1 MSTEQDNSTNQ
12 PHTLSKRDRVW
23 RWMRRYLRIPALLFI
38 ALLCYLTFFGEYSA
52 QLKAE
57 YQHQLDS
64 LQQCLDREQDSL
76 QYYRELNRRLSCD
89 PELMEQVVREQYHMN
104 RPGEDVFVF
113 TNDQDKQ

>member
-1 MSTEQDNSTNQ
+1 MTSNPDNSAPRPQLGSTTARLWNW
-12 PHTLSKRDRVW
+12 V
-23 RWMRRYLRIPALLFI
+23 RRYMRIPTLLFVALLI
-38 ALLCYLTFFGEYSA
+38 YLVFFGEFSA
-52 QLKAE
+52 PLKAE

-64 LQQCLDREQDSL
+64 LQQCLDSERDSL

-113 TNDQDKQ
+113 TNDQTDQ

>member
-1 MSTEQDNSTNQ
+1 MSTESDNSTSTPQ
-12 PHTLSKRDRVW
+12 PASTWARLWH
-23 RWMRRYLRIPALLFI
+23 WMRRYMRIPTLLFI
-38 ALLCYLTFFGEYSA
+38 ALLIYLTFFGEYSA
-52 QLKAE
+52 PLKAE

-76 QYYRELNRRLSCD
+76 KYYRDLNRRLSCD

-113 TNDQDKQ
+113 TNDQNDN